1 MTLLVVLIVPL
12 VSDRAFSY
20 FPSTSILFISVL
32 LCRTVC
38 SAFFRLPAIASS
50 GLFRHSRF
58 PIFLG
63 PPEIVC
69 LHYCCQCCSCLEFAY
84 LHYCSASV
92 ELSLPGHCLLELLFS
107 LCGAVSC
114 LDIVCLNFCLASV
127 RRWSCLELSDCT
139 SVQPL

>member
-38 SAFFRLPAIASS
+38 SAFFRLTALAFS
-50 GLFRHSRF
+50 GLFRLSWF
-58 PIFLG
+58 PNFLG

-69 LHYCCQCCSCLEFAY
+69 LHYCSVFV
-84 LHYCSASV
+84 SAV
-92 ELSLPGHCLLELLFS
+92 PVRLLALLFS
-107 LCGAVSC
+107 LCRAVPAWTLSVGA
-114 LDIVCLNFCLASV
+114 
-127 RRWSCLELSDCT
+127 T
-139 SVQPL
+139 VQPLWSCFLPGYCLLKLLFGLCQTLVLPGIV

>member
-38 SAFFRLPAIASS
+38 SAFFRLTALASS

-69 LHYCCQCCSCLEFAY
+69 LHYC
-84 LHYCSASV
+84 SV
-92 ELSLPGHCLLELLFS
+92 LSVLFLFGIRLLALLFS
-107 LCGAVSC
+107 LCRAVPAWTLSVGA
-114 LDIVCLNFCLASV
+114 
-127 RRWSCLELSDCT
+127 T
-139 SVQPL
+139 VQPLWSCFLPGYCLLKLLFGLCQTLVLPGIV